1 VEPLPS
7 HPQGSLKFS
16 TINEE
21 EEEEEAEKERDGKK
35 KKRKMNPKI
44 QIIDLLVETA
54 LLRGELV
61 TDNLR
66 RLYISLRLSSLH

>member
-1 VEPLPS
+1 M
-7 HPQGSLKFS
+7 KRRK
-16 TINEE
+16 
-21 EEEEEAEKERDGKK
+21 EKKKKKRDGKK